1 MSQPPLRASLQ
12 RPDDLIR
19 RWPIAGNDAMMMIS
33 VLRAARPSLAEALN
47 LGLFDV
53 VNEGRSSSARLAL
66 GFQRAIIRAMA
77 RDDDGRPVH
86 EPCDAPKSV
95 TWLELTSLTERDTE
109 GEVAS

>member
-1 MSQPPLRASLQ
+1 
-12 RPDDLIR
+12 
-19 RWPIAGNDAMMMIS
+19 MMIS

-47 LGLFDV
+47 FGLFDV

-66 GFQRAIIRAMA
+66 GFQRAIIRAVA
-77 RDDDGRPVH
+77 RDDDGQPVN
-86 EPCDAPKSV
+86 EPCHAPKSV